1 MSHGTAPRVR
11 GSFLT
16 RLAVLVAGLWIFALG
31 IVMTLE
37 ADLGLS
43 PWDVLHQGI
52 QRNSPLS
59 FGAAS
64 VLVGIGL
71 LGVTTLLGV
80 RPGLGTV
87 LNAVLIGLFI
97 DLQIALDLVPSAEG
111 ESLGVQLAL
120 DAAGVAF
127 VGIATALY
135 IGAWMGAGPRDSLML
150 ALVLRLGWRVG
161 VARTVIELGALAAGL
176 VLGGTVGVGTLV
188 FAFGIGPACEAAFWL
203 LRRSPLV
210 APRALAAAA

>member
-1 MSHGTAPRVR
+1 VR
-11 GSFLT
+11 GTFLA
-16 RLAVLVAGLWIFALG
+16 RLFVLLVGLWIFALG

-59 FGAAS
+59 FGVAS

-71 LGVTTLLGV
+71 LVVTVLLGV

-87 LNAVLIGLFI
+87 LNALLIGLFI

-111 ESLGVQLAL
+111 EPLALQLAL
-120 DAAGVAF
+120 DAAGVAL
-127 VGIATALY
+127 VGVATALY
-135 IGAWMGAGPRDSLML
+135 IGAAMGAGPRDSLML
-150 ALVLRLGWRVG
+150 ALVQRLGWRVG

-210 APRALAAAA
+210 AAPVPGSPEACLAP

>member
-1 MSHGTAPRVR
+1 VSHGAAPRLR
-11 GSFLT
+11 GTFLT

-37 ADLGLS
+37 AHLGLS

-52 QRNSPLS
+52 ERNSPLS
-59 FGAAS
+59 FGVAS
-64 VLVGIGL
+64 VLVGIAL
-71 LGVTTLLGV
+71 LVVTTLLGV

-97 DLQIALDLVPSAEG
+97 DLQVALDLVPSAADEP
-111 ESLGVQLAL
+111 LVLRLML
-120 DAAGVAF
+120 DAGGVAL

-135 IGAWMGAGPRDSLML
+135 IGAAMGAGPRDSLML
-150 ALVLRLGWRVG
+150 ALVERLGWRVG

-176 VLGGTVGVGTLV
+176 VLGGTFGVGTLV
-188 FAFGIGPACEAAFWL
+188 FAFGIGAACEAAFWL
-203 LRRSPLV
+203 LRHSPLV
-210 APRALAAAA
+210 APRALPAPA